1 MYYFCVFLQTQTG
14 KNSHIKNH
22 YIGMV
27 SDYVRVDLCIL
38 GLRSN
43 QMREVYQ
50 VWIISI
56 TAVYCPHNLVGKPQY
71 FE

>member
-1 MYYFCVFLQTQTG
+1 
-14 KNSHIKNH
+14 
-22 YIGMV
+22 MV
-27 SDYVRVDLCIL
+27 CDYVRVDLCIL
-38 GLRSN
+38 GLHSN

-56 TAVYCPHNLVGKPQY
+56 TEVYCTLNLVGKPQY